1 MAIERAEPFQK
12 TLTTLRERLRA
23 AAFPAGTRL
32 AATLIA
38 QDLRLSPTPVRE
50 ALSRL
55 VGEGLLEDRRGQG
68 FFVRMPTGS
77 DLADL
82 YRLHLA
88 QLLIVLDPARP
99 LLHARAPPERG
110 PEGSSDGAHGATA
123 VLRTERLFL
132 GWMADGG
139 SRALIQ
145 AYRKTQDQLG
155 PARRLEARVLPSLE
169 DEASAL
175 EALDVSDPAALRR
188 QLRHFHSL
196 RLRVVDRL
204 AALLEQP
211 GDGPQP

>member
-1 MAIERAEPFQK
+1 
-12 TLTTLRERLRA
+12 
-23 AAFPAGTRL
+23 
-32 AATLIA
+32 
-38 QDLRLSPTPVRE
+38 
-50 ALSRL
+50 
-55 VGEGLLEDRRGQG
+55 
-68 FFVRMPTGS
+68 
-77 DLADL
+77 
-82 YRLHLA
+82 
-88 QLLIVLDPARP
+88 LIVLDPARP
-99 LLHARAPPERG
+99 LLHARVPLASVPERAA
-110 PEGSSDGAHGATA
+110 DGQPGGATA
-123 VLRTERLFL
+123 ALRTERLFL

-175 EALDVSDPAALRR
+175 QALDVSDPAALRR

-211 GDGPQP
+211 GGGPKP